1 MYKLDKETK
10 ERILTHLL
18 MGVSMRATAQSVGCS
33 FNAVARFQAD
43 AGVACDAYHKEYV
56 RGIQGKRFI
65 ECDEVWAFIYAKE
78 RNLPNAKSPPPNAG
92 NVWMWTAIDSDSRLM
107 ISYLP
112 SEERSEAPAHKL
124 MADLASR
131 LVDPPEIYTDGLP
144 AYIDAVRE
152 SFGEN
157 VNFGQLVKD
166 FERGKPPKPQDPRYK
181 YTPTRVKT
189 VSKRVI
195 SGKPNV
201 TRLGT
206 SHVERSNLTMR
217 MAMRRYTRLT
227 NAHSKRIEAH
237 MALVHTFF
245 FWYNFVR
252 PHMSL
257 SKGRNK
263 VTPAMAAGLA
273 TEPVTLGE
281 MVDMIEAAKPPP
293 KKPGPKVGTVYF
305 PRKKRSRRW

>member
-18 MGVSMRATAQSVGCS
+18 MGVSMSATAQSVGCS
-33 FNAVARFQAD
+33 FNAVARFQQD
-43 AGVACDAYHKEYV
+43 AGDACAAYHDKNV

-65 ECDEVWAFIYAKE
+65 QCDEIWAFIYSKQKNVHVAK
-78 RNLPNAKSPPPNAG
+78 APPPEAG
-92 NVWMWTAIDSDSRLM
+92 TVWTWTAIDSDSRLM
-107 ISYLP
+107 LSYFV
-112 SEERSEAPAHKL
+112 SEDRSIDPAYQF

-131 LVDPPEIYTDGLP
+131 LVDPPEIYTDGLA

-152 SFGEN
+152 AFGEH
-157 VNFGQLVKD
+157 VDFGQLVKD
-166 FERGKPPKPQDPRYK
+166 FDRNGVIKPQDPRYQ
-181 YTPTRVKT
+181 YTPTRIKT
-189 VSKRVI
+189 ITKRVI
-195 SGKPNV
+195 SGNPDVK
-201 TRLGT
+201 RLGT
-206 SHVERSNLTMR
+206 SYVERHNLTMR
-217 MAMRRYTRLT
+217 MCMRRYTRRT
-227 NAHSKRIEAH
+227 NAHSKRYDAH

-252 PHMSL
+252 PHMTL
-257 SKGRNK
+257 SKGRKK

-293 KKPGPKVGTVYF
+293 KKPGPKKGTVYF
-305 PRKKRSRRW
+305 RKKRSRRW